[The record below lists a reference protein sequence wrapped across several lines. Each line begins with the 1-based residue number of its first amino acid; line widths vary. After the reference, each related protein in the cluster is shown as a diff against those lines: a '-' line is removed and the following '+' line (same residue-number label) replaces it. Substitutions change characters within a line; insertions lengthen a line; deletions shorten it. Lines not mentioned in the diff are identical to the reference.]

1 MFKLP
6 DKNTPRW
13 IIFAADIVIVLFSL
27 ILAYLIRFDFI
38 YFPLQEEWPV
48 LRISL
53 PVFLLI
59 RAIGFYI
66 GKTYSGIVRYT
77 STQDTKRIFV
87 VVSIGTVII
96 FLLSLVRQK
105 FYDGFFLFPLSVIII
120 EWIFTIFFMVTSRI
134 AVKLVYAE
142 QNKNKEN
149 RKRVLIYGAG
159 RMGLITKSTF
169 ERDVS
174 ANYEVVAFI
183 DDDENKSGKY
193 LEGKKILHTTKLEEL
208 IKSTKIEEI
217 IISILNPNNIN
228 KQQVIEAALKYDVNV
243 LTVPAVQHWI
253 NGELSYKQIKKIK
266 IEDLLGREPIVLD
279 ENNISEKLNNKTIL
293 ITGAAG
299 SIGSEIARQVLKFN
313 PQKLILLDRAESP
326 LYDLEMELRAQ
337 DLFTACESVIG
348 DITQQERMDRL
359 FDYFNPEVVFHAAA
373 YKHVP
378 LMEDNPSEAVNVN
391 IHGTKVLVDLSVK
404 YNVKRFIFISTDKAV
419 NPTSVMGASKRVAE
433 IYAQAANELNKTKFI
448 TTRFGNVLGSNGSV
462 IPLFRKQIESGGPV
476 TVTHPEVNRYFMTI
490 PEACRL
496 VLEAGAMGNGG
507 EIYIFDM
514 GKSVKIIDLAKK
526 MIKLSGFEPDKD
538 IKIKITGL
546 RPGEKLFEEL
556 LNDKENTLPT
566 HNPQILIAKVIPHK
580 FDTVKSDVIEL
591 IKLFDT
597 QDNKRIVMKMKQ
609 IVPEYISNNSIYG
622 KLDKKQL

>member
-13 IIFAADIVIVLFSL
+13 IIFTADIGICLFSL
-27 ILAYLIRFDFI
+27 LLAYLIRFDFL
-38 YFPLQEEWPV
+38 YFPIKEEWPV
-48 LRISL
+48 LKFSL
-53 PVFLLI
+53 PLYLFI
-59 RAIGFYI
+59 RTITFYF

-77 STQDTKRIFV
+77 STQDTKRIFAV
-87 VVSIGTVII
+87 VTVGTAAII
-96 FLLSLVRQK
+96 LLSLIRQK
-105 FYDGFFLFPLSVIII
+105 FYDGFFLFPISVICI
-120 EWIFTIFFMVTSRI
+120 EYVFTIFFMVTSRI
-134 AVKLVYAE
+134 AVKLLYAE
-142 QNKNKEN
+142 QHKNKAN

-159 RMGLITKSTF
+159 RMGLITKNTF

-183 DDDENKSGKY
+183 DDDDKKSGKF
-193 LEGKKILHTTKLEEL
+193 LEGKKIFHTSKIDEILKTE
-208 IKSTKIEEI
+208 KIEEI
-217 IISILNPNNIN
+217 IIAILNVNHLN
-228 KQQVIEAALKYDVNV
+228 KQHIIETALKHDINV
-243 LTVPAVQHWI
+243 LTVPAVHKWI

-279 ENNISEKLNNKTIL
+279 ENNIAAKLSNKIIL
-293 ITGAAG
+293 VTGAAG
-299 SIGSEIARQVLKFN
+299 SIGSEIVRQVLKFN
-313 PQKLILLDRAESP
+313 PKKLILLDRAESP
-326 LYDLEMELRAQ
+326 LYDLEMQLRAQ
-337 DLFTACESVIG
+337 ELFAPCETVIG
-348 DITQQERMDRL
+348 DITQQERMQRM

-391 IHGTKVLVDLSVK
+391 IHGTKVMVDLSIT
-404 YNVKRFIFISTDKAV
+404 YNVERFIFISTDKAV

-433 IYAQAANELNKTKFI
+433 IYAQAANNLHKTKFI

-490 PEACRL
+490 PEACSL

-546 RPGEKLFEEL
+546 RPGEKLYEEL

-566 HNPQILIAKVIPHK
+566 HHPQILVAKVIANN
-580 FDTVKSDVIEL
+580 FDTVKNHVNEL
-591 IKLFDT
+591 IKLFET

-609 IVPEYISNNSIYG
+609 IVPEYISNNSVYSQ
-622 KLDKKQL
+622 LDNK